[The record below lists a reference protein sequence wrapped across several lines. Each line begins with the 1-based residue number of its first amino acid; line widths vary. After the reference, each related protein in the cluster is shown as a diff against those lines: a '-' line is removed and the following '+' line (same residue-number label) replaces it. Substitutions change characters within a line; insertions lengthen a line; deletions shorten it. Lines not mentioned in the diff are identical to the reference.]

1 DDGRRARLV
10 LRPGR
15 ALARDVRA
23 AQLLVRSQGRARGG
37 AHERRRARLLDRAQD
52 DARGAHAD
60 GRRARQR
67 HTVALR
73 GRRRGARLAQER
85 SGQGAGDDAAAR
97 VFTLAALQVLPRLEL
112 LDRRRRRGAG
122 DTEAVQARDGDPRP
136 HAPGADQPHRQ
147 HRLSRHVVD
156 GVAVAVCAVGA
167 AGADGADGPRR
178 SVRSVRRL
186 RQRAHA
192 CLRGRARR
200 QDLQPVG
207 PQPDDGA
214 RELPGLERRARSSV
228 GDAAAELLMEVTTMR
243 AIAIALVGACCCVGA
258 SARGDE
264 RPHHTLPKAQH
275 GGTVVGLCDGE
286 TSTEVAVP
294 PGQALSHDEAQRVSD
309 QLMAEW
315 RRKHPDAHWDAAV
328 AQQTTQGSGTAKNRG
343 GQPSTTHDVAP
354 ETTSRPTTAT
364 KTPAGTQPREQT
376 GTYSAYDARDELVW
390 KTEVQKFIA
399 EGNALFHDAKK

>member
-1 DDGRRARLV
+1 
-10 LRPGR
+10 
-15 ALARDVRA
+15 
-23 AQLLVRSQGRARGG
+23 
-37 AHERRRARLLDRAQD
+37 
-52 DARGAHAD
+52 
-60 GRRARQR
+60 
-67 HTVALR
+67 
-73 GRRRGARLAQER
+73 
-85 SGQGAGDDAAAR
+85 
-97 VFTLAALQVLPRLEL
+97 
-112 LDRRRRRGAG
+112 
-122 DTEAVQARDGDPRP
+122 
-136 HAPGADQPHRQ
+136 
-147 HRLSRHVVD
+147 
-156 GVAVAVCAVGA
+156 
-167 AGADGADGPRR
+167 
-178 SVRSVRRL
+178 
-186 RQRAHA
+186 
-192 CLRGRARR
+192 
-200 QDLQPVG
+200 
-207 PQPDDGA
+207 
-214 RELPGLERRARSSV
+214 
-228 GDAAAELLMEVTTMR
+228 MEVTTMR

-399 EGNALFHDAKK
+399 EGNALFHDAKKLGGTVGISCDMCHPNARNTHPETYPKYQVQLQRVALLRDMINWCIENPLKGKALPDDSRTMRALEAYIISQRQGERIDVGRH